1 MAKHDDLL
9 NEGPRQAPEAETAE
23 EKSKKLGLKGAGGAV
38 AGGGIVAAKAG
49 AIGGLGKFFIW
60 LFAWNSVR
68 AGWRIGGWIG
78 LALVI
83 AVIVVFVVLHNRKEE
98 RVQ

>member
-1 MAKHDDLL
+1 MAEHDDLL
-9 NEGPRQAPEAETAE
+9 NQGPREAPEAETAE

-38 AGGGIVAAKAG
+38 AGGGVVAAKAG

-78 LALVI
+78 LGVVLAVI
-83 AVIVVFVVLHNRKEE
+83 ATYFVLRQRREHSA
-98 RVQ
+98 

>member
-9 NEGPRQAPEAETAE
+9 KEGPRQAPEPETAE
-23 EKSKKLGLKGAGGAV
+23 EKSKKLGLKSAGGAV
-38 AGGGIVAAKAG
+38 AGGGVVAAKAG

-78 LALVI
+78 LALVL
-83 AVIVVFVVLHNRKEE
+83 AVIVTYVVIRRRREE
-98 RVQ
+98 AR

>member
-1 MAKHDDLL
+1 MMPRHDDLL
-9 NEGPRQAPEAETAE
+9 NEGPRQAPEPETAE
-23 EKSKKLGLKGAGGAV
+23 EKSKKLGLKSAGGAV
-38 AGGGIVAAKAG
+38 AGGGVVAAKAG

-78 LALVI
+78 LG
-83 AVIVVFVVLHNRKEE
+83 VVLAIIATYFVLRRRREN
-98 RVQ
+98 V